1 MNASKL
7 KIEIITLFPSYFDGP
22 LRESI
27 LGRGIR
33 EGLYNIETI
42 NLREF
47 GLGKHKVVDNAPFGG
62 GGGMALMLEPL
73 TKCLESLGYSADD
86 PNGFEKDCHLILTS
100 AAGKK
105 FEQKLAVEYSL
116 ARRLTIIC
124 GHYLGVDERL
134 LSLFPMEEISIGD
147 FTLTG
152 GEPAAAVM
160 VDAVCRLVP
169 GALRNFSSAQED
181 SHQEGIL
188 GAPVYTRPE
197 IYREMPTPK
206 ELLSGD
212 HKKVKE
218 YRRQSALEKTERMRP
233 DLLRKK
239 DISESVSPDKQNLA
253 PIQNGICLE

>member
-1 MNASKL
+1 MNSTKL

-27 LGRGIR
+27 LGRGAK

-47 GLGKHKVVDNAPFGG
+47 GLGRHKVVDNAPFGG

-73 TKCLESLGYSADD
+73 TKCLESLGYLADD
-86 PNGFEKDCHLILTS
+86 PSKIEKGCHLILTS

-105 FEQKLAVEYSL
+105 FKQQLAVEYSL
-116 ARRLTIIC
+116 AKRLTIIC

-134 LSLFPMEEISIGD
+134 LAMFPLEEISIGD

-152 GEPAAAVM
+152 GEPAAAAM

-169 GALRNFSSAQED
+169 GTIGNFSSAQDD

-197 IYREMPTPK
+197 IYRELSAPR

-212 HKKVKE
+212 HKKIQE
-218 YRRQSALEKTERMRP
+218 YRRQSALEKTRKMRP
-233 DLLRKK
+233 DLLNER
-239 DISESVSPDKQNLA
+239 DITESLSAD
-253 PIQNGICLE
+253 